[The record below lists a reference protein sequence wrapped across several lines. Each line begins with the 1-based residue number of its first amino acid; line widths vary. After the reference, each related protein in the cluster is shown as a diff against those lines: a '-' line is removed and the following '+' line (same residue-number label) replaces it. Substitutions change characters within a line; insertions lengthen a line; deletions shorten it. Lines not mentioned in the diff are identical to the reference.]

1 MEPTPPKPH
10 INVDYFEDL
19 TGDLTPA
26 EDPSSTSIGDKIRDL
41 RNEKGLSLIEL
52 SRLTGFEVELLS
64 NIEKKEFQPQLGTII
79 RLSKALDGAFS
90 SLVAGSGDKL
100 YSVTRRDD
108 QKVISR
114 STSQKSMKPLY
125 TYKSLAPEVK
135 GRHMEALMVE
145 LEDDPDEDLSVH
157 DGEEFI
163 YVIRGTVQVHVGEE
177 TFYLL
182 AGDSIY
188 YLSTTPHLIAGKNGK
203 ATILA
208 VLYEG

>member
-1 MEPTPPKPH
+1 
-10 INVDYFEDL
+10 
-19 TGDLTPA
+19 
-26 EDPSSTSIGDKIRDL
+26 
-41 RNEKGLSLIEL
+41 
-52 SRLTGFEVELLS
+52 
-64 NIEKKEFQPQLGTII
+64 
-79 RLSKALDGAFS
+79 
-90 SLVAGSGDKL
+90 
-100 YSVTRRDD
+100 
-108 QKVISR
+108 
-114 STSQKSMKPLY
+114 
-125 TYKSLAPEVK
+125 
-135 GRHMEALMVE
+135 MVE